1 MDLATLQRDDLV
13 PDGRPSYSRKVIQES
28 LALLRSHLGMEVAF
42 VGRFSGGRRWFEYV
56 DTDEAFSPIE
66 AGDSDP
72 LEESYCSLVVD
83 GRIPELIPDTS
94 EHDLLRNFEA
104 TTALPVGSHMS
115 VPLRNGGNEPGNEP
129 VGTLCCFSRQPDSG
143 LRERDLDVL
152 RMFAELI
159 GSHMHFLMT
168 HDRRTRGMRARIDG
182 VLELGGPRIALQ
194 PIHNIVTDEVRGFE
208 ALARFPSHDGW
219 TPDRWFH
226 EADRVGLGP
235 TLEASAARAALDLVP
250 GLAPQSV
257 LSVNVSAKAL
267 LEAPEIAAMFTGEHA
282 TRLVLELTEH
292 ARVQDYARLEAQ
304 LDPLRRAGALL
315 AVDDAGSG
323 YAGLEHILR
332 LRPDVLKLDRALVQ
346 GIADHPGRRALCQ
359 AMVGFTRETGCSLVA
374 EGVETEQDLQ
384 ALRDL
389 GVVYAQG
396 YLLGRPEV
404 AARPTY

>member
-13 PDGRPSYSRKVIQES
+13 PDGRPSYSRKVIRES

-56 DTDEAFSPIE
+56 DSDEAFSPIE
-66 AGDSDP
+66 AGGSDP
-72 LEESYCSLVVD
+72 LEESYCSLVVA

-94 EHDLLRNFEA
+94 EHDVLRGLEA
-104 TTALPVGSHMS
+104 TEALPVGSHLS
-115 VPLRNGGNEPGNEP
+115 VALHNGGDQP
-129 VGTLCCFSRQPDSG
+129 VGTLCCFSREPDSG

-159 GSHMHFLMT
+159 GSHLHFLMT

-182 VLELGGPRIALQ
+182 VLEQGGPRIALQ

-235 TLEASAARAALDLVP
+235 TLEASAVRAALDLVP
-250 GLAPQSV
+250 GLVPQSV

-267 LEAPEIAAMFTGEHA
+267 LEAPEIGDMFAGEHA

-332 LRPDVLKLDRALVQ
+332 LHPDVLKLDRALVQ

-374 EGVETEQDLQ
+374 EGVETEQDLR